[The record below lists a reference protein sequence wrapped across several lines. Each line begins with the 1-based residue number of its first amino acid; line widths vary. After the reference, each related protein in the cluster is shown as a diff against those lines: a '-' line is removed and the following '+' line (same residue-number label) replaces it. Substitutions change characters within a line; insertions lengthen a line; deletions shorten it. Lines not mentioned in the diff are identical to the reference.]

1 MEEIQNV
8 FNQVKEYCRP
18 RYSTKEEA
26 MTKLCRQLFNGK
38 YSNFIGG
45 CNDKRRTMHESM
57 FALMYPDLMQQA
69 PFGTKKGGYKKYGF
83 KRIIADFYDPD
94 RGIVYE
100 IDGRNHTE
108 ELQELKDQVRG
119 HFLALEYGVETIR
132 ISNEA
137 VEKMMLD
144 RLKTLKDEGRL
155 SC

>member
-1 MEEIQNV
+1 
-8 FNQVKEYCRP
+8 
-18 RYSTKEEA
+18 
-26 MTKLCRQLFNGK
+26 
-38 YSNFIGG
+38 
-45 CNDKRRTMHESM
+45 MHESM